1 MSPEAE
7 ELLRKFIAQMDS
19 TGHVS
24 CTNTQSIA
32 FRELNESG
40 MLSKVTLYKSGGG
53 YVELSTKAIHYF
65 EEKEAE
71 QKRLEEQR
79 LSEKK
84 AKQSKQ
90 SKLLHDVLLVVLGV
104 VLTFLFQLLASVI
117 FPKA

>member
-7 ELLRKFIAQMDS
+7 ELLRELIDKVDNA
-19 TGHVS
+19 GNVS

-40 MLSKVTLYKSGGG
+40 MLSKVTFYKSGGG
-53 YVELSTKAIHYF
+53 YVGLSTKAIHYF

-71 QKRLEEQR
+71 QKFLEEQR

-84 AKQSKQ
+84 AKQN
-90 SKLLHDVLLVVLGV
+90 KLLHDVLLVVLSA
-104 VLTFLFQLLASVI
+104 VLAFLLQLLASAI
-117 FPKA
+117 FPKV

>member
-1 MSPEAE
+1 MSSEAE
-7 ELLRKFIAQMDS
+7 ELLRELISQMDS
-19 TGHVS
+19 MGNVS
-24 CTNTQSIA
+24 CANTQSVA
-32 FRELNESG
+32 FHELNESG

-84 AKQSKQ
+84 LEQ
-90 SKLLHDVLLVVLGV
+90 SKLLHDVLLVVLSA
-104 VLTFLFQLLASVI
+104 VLAFLLQLLASAI
-117 FPKA
+117 FPKV

>member
-7 ELLRKFIAQMDS
+7 ELLRELIAQIDRA
-19 TGHVS
+19 GHVS

-40 MLSKVTLYKSGGG
+40 MFLSVKEYIDGGG
-53 YVELSTKAIHYF
+53 LVVLSAKAIHYF

-71 QKRLEEQR
+71 QKRLKEQR
-79 LSEKK
+79 LGEKR
-84 AKQSKQ
+84 AEQN
-90 SKLLHDVLLVVLGV
+90 KLLHDVLLVVLGA
-104 VLTFLFQLLASVI
+104 VLAFLFQLLASAI